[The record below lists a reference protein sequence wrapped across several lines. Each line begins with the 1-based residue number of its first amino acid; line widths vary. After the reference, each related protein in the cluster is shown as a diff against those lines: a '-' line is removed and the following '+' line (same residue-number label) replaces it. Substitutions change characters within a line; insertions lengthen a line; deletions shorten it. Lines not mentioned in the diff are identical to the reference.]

1 MVKTSTYMNRESR
14 YISLCAGKCN
24 SASFPVLRIT
34 FGNLHK
40 AVHVSTLDGQGRDER
55 RIIMMRI
62 HRLFLIAGV
71 IMIAAQLTGCGQNGS
86 TGGGTDATPTP
97 ANVPSPTV
105 TNTPLPTAS
114 TGPVTLRVGATTYHT
129 TDTISVTLSNQ
140 STRAIYFP
148 DHLTNCTVILLQPQ
162 VNGGWHNI
170 NVCKLMILTSL
181 HKLEAGKSLTV
192 DLTSRSSL
200 WPVGLYR
207 ATLRYGTSQTFGGLT
222 TILYSAGFQVVA

>member
-1 MVKTSTYMNRESR
+1 
-14 YISLCAGKCN
+14 
-24 SASFPVLRIT
+24 
-34 FGNLHK
+34 
-40 AVHVSTLDGQGRDER
+40 
-55 RIIMMRI
+55 MMRI

-86 TGGGTDATPTP
+86 TGGGTNATPTP

-105 TNTPLPTAS
+105 ANTPLPPAS

-129 TDTISVTLSNQ
+129 IDTISVTLSNQ

-148 DHLTNCTVILLQPQ
+148 DHLTNCTVILLLQHQ
-162 VNGGWHNI
+162 VDGGWQNI

-192 DLTSRSSL
+192 DLTSPSSL

-222 TILYSAGFQVVA
+222 TTLYSAGFQVVA

>member
-1 MVKTSTYMNRESR
+1 M
-14 YISLCAGKCN
+14 
-24 SASFPVLRIT
+24 ASRIT

-40 AVHVSTLDGQGRDER
+40 AVHVSPLDIQGRDER

-86 TGGGTDATPTP
+86 TGGGTNATPTP
-97 ANVPSPTV
+97 ANVPAPTV

-114 TGPVTLRVGATTYHT
+114 TGPVTLRVGATIYHT
-129 TDTISVTLSNQ
+129 SDTISVTLSNQ
-140 STRAIYFP
+140 SARVIYFP
-148 DHLTNCTVILLQPQ
+148 DHLTNCTVILLQHQ
-162 VNGGWHNI
+162 VNGDWQNI
-170 NVCKLMILTSL
+170 NVCKLMTPTGL

-192 DLTSRSSL
+192 DLTSRSSP

-222 TILYSAGFQVVA
+222 TTLYSAGFQVVA

>member
-1 MVKTSTYMNRESR
+1 MK
-14 YISLCAGKCN
+14 G
-24 SASFPVLRIT
+24 
-34 FGNLHK
+34 G
-40 AVHVSTLDGQGRDER
+40 
-55 RIIMMRI
+55 IIMMRI

-86 TGGGTDATPTP
+86 TGAGTNATPTP

-105 TNTPLPTAS
+105 ANTPLPTAS
-114 TGPVTLRVGATTYHT
+114 TGPVTLRVGATTYHA

-148 DHLTNCTVILLQPQ
+148 DHLTNCTVILLLQHQ
-162 VNGGWHNI
+162 VDGGWQNI

-192 DLTSRSSL
+192 DLTSPSSL

-222 TILYSAGFQVVA
+222 TTLYSAGFQVVA

>member
-1 MVKTSTYMNRESR
+1 
-14 YISLCAGKCN
+14 
-24 SASFPVLRIT
+24 
-34 FGNLHK
+34 LHK
-40 AVHVSTLDGQGRDER
+40 AVDVSPLDIQERDER

-86 TGGGTDATPTP
+86 TGGGTNATPTP

-114 TGPVTLRVGATTYHT
+114 TGPVTLRAGATIYHA

-148 DHLTNCTVILLQPQ
+148 DHLTNCTVILLQHQ
-162 VNGGWHNI
+162 VNGDWQNI

-192 DLTSRSSL
+192 DLTSPSSL

-222 TILYSAGFQVVA
+222 TTLYSAGFQVVA